1 MNMLESI
8 ITSKTRVKLLMK
20 FFLNPYT
27 NSYLREIATEF
38 SESTNGVR
46 VELNR
51 LTKAGLLL
59 SKRSGRL
66 VEYTSNKEHQLF
78 NEITSIVQKF
88 VGIDQVIDKL
98 VLKLGDVK
106 SAYIIGDYAR
116 GIDSGII
123 DILLI
128 GDINKTELARIVDN
142 ASFNINRKIRYL
154 ILTKKEFQKLSS
166 ELRIEKALLIWGDE
180 IAETEI

>member
-1 MNMLESI
+1 MLETI

-27 NSYLREIATEF
+27 SSYLRELAKEF
-38 SESTNGVR
+38 GESTNGVR

-51 LTKAGLLL
+51 LKKAGLLL
-59 SKRSGRL
+59 TEKSGRL
-66 VEYTSNKEHQLF
+66 VKYTSNKDHNLF
-78 NEITSIVQKF
+78 DEITVIVQKF

-106 SAYIIGDYAR
+106 SAYILGDYAR

-123 DILLI
+123 DILLV
-128 GDINKTELARIVDN
+128 GNINKTELTRIVDN

-154 ILTKKEFQKLSS
+154 ILTKKEVRKLSS
-166 ELRIEKALLIWGDE
+166 GLRMGNALLIWGED
-180 IAETEI
+180 IALK

>member
-1 MNMLESI
+1 MLDSI

-27 NSYLREIATEF
+27 NSYLRELASEF
-38 SESTNGVR
+38 GESTNGVR

-59 SKRSGRL
+59 SKKSGRL
-66 VEYTSNKEHQLF
+66 VKYSSNKEHQLF
-78 NEITSIVQKF
+78 DEITAIVQKF

-106 SAYIIGDYAR
+106 SAYIIGDYAK

-123 DILLI
+123 DLLLV
-128 GDINKTELARIVDN
+128 GNINKAELTRIVDN

-154 ILTKKEFQKLSS
+154 ILTKKEVQKLSS
-166 ELRIEKALLIWGDE
+166 ELGMERALLIWGNY
-180 IAETEI
+180 IT